1 MKIFTLAQIFSRD
14 REQVVKHHTKE
25 RFQRQSRPQW
35 SLMKVQTPLY
45 KHVAIS
51 LISRL
56 PVVIP
61 PYKEMVT
68 SWNIHVLRKSHFE
81 TQTQMYSLP
90 IKPKVK
96 CLLHQVMD

>member
-1 MKIFTLAQIFSRD
+1 
-14 REQVVKHHTKE
+14 
-25 RFQRQSRPQW
+25 
-35 SLMKVQTPLY
+35 MKVQTHLY
-45 KHVAIS
+45 KHVAVS

-68 SWNIHVLRKSHFE
+68 SWNIHAPRKSHLE
-81 TQTQMYSLP
+81 TQMQMDSLP

-96 CLLHQVMD
+96 CLLGQVMD